1 MNAFKKSIA
10 KGRAALLPLLLSVP
24 LLACATDGVPK
35 DTRTVYV
42 YPPAS
47 LLVVG
52 DDPTKPTL
60 EQLAGP
66 DGDKYAAKYILDLEL
81 SGMTRAQSL
90 RCLQEW
96 VNIQKAREAGNEPSS
111 PPPVYCVFEE
121 K

>member
-1 MNAFKKSIA
+1 MV
-10 KGRAALLPLLLSVP
+10 LLPLLLSAP
-24 LLACATDGVPK
+24 LLACATDEVPQG
-35 DTRTVYV
+35 TRTVYV

-60 EQLAGP
+60 EQLSGV

-96 VNIQKAREAGNEPSS
+96 VNIQKAREAGTNPTS
-111 PPPVYCVFEE
+111 PPPAYCVFEE

>member
-1 MNAFKKSIA
+1 MV
-10 KGRAALLPLLLSVP
+10 LLPLLLSAP
-24 LLACATDGVPK
+24 LLACVTDGVPA

-60 EQLAGP
+60 EQLSGP

-96 VNIQKAREAGNEPSS
+96 VNIQKAREAGTTPAS
-111 PPPVYCVFEE
+111 PPPAYCVFEE

>member
-1 MNAFKKSIA
+1 M
-10 KGRAALLPLLLSVP
+10 ALLPLLLSVP
-24 LLACATDGVPK
+24 LLACATDDVATGTK
-35 DTRTVYV
+35 TVYV

-60 EQLAGP
+60 EQLRGP
-66 DGDKYAAKYILDLEL
+66 EGDLYGAKYILDLEL

-96 VNIQKAREAGNEPSS
+96 VNIQKAREAGTAPSS
-111 PPPVYCVFEE
+111 PPPAYCVFED

>member
-1 MNAFKKSIA
+1 MV
-10 KGRAALLPLLLSVP
+10 LLPLLLSAP
-24 LLACATDGVPK
+24 LLACATDGPES
-35 DTRTVYV
+35 TRTLYI

-52 DDPTKPTL
+52 DDPIKPSL
-60 EQLAGP
+60 EQLSGP

-96 VNIQKAREAGNEPSS
+96 VNIQKAREAGSEPSG
-111 PPPVYCVFEE
+111 PPPAYCVFEGN
-121 K
+121 